1 MKSTLLAFF
10 FLAGSVFSSQLNAIH
25 PESDKTLVKEAGSSL
40 TVQQFIDFDL
50 RSYRDGD
57 GKRIPFIKRIS
68 LSIIQK
74 KLARDVRK
82 GRLEANEG
90 LAEAMKAAPSANKR
104 GLLSLIFSSLGLIFM
119 FIPYIVILGF
129 GLSVAGFVL
138 GIIGL
143 NRDEDMTMAL
153 LGVILG
159 GIGLLIYLLAI
170 IVVAAWVGWF

>member
-1 MKSTLLAFF
+1 MKSTLLALF
-10 FLAGSVFSSQLNAIH
+10 FLAGLVFSSQLNAIQ
-25 PESDKTLVKEAGSSL
+25 PESDNAYVKAAGTSL

-50 RSYRDGD
+50 KSYRGAD
-57 GKRIPFIKRIS
+57 GKRLPFVKRVS

-74 KLARDVRK
+74 KLAKDVKK
-82 GRLEANEG
+82 GRLEAN
-90 LAEAMKAAPSANKR
+90 ADFSNAMKAPSANKR

-119 FIPYIVILGF
+119 FIPYVAILGF

-143 NRDEDMTMAL
+143 SRDEDMTMAL

-159 GIGLLIYLLAI
+159 GIALLIYLLAI
-170 IVVAAWVGWF
+170 IVVAAWLTTF